1 MCNYN
6 TKEEYLRTAIES
18 ILSQTYENFE
28 FIIIDDA
35 STGNDIEVIESY
47 HDPRIILLQN
57 ESNHHVSYT
66 ANRGLAFAHGEYIAR
81 MDSDDI
87 SLPSR
92 LEKQVLYMQKNR
104 DVDILCA
111 QAKFIGNREG
121 IFAPGLRNSD
131 HIKVNIFFGCPIVN
145 PTVMFRASFV
155 KKYSIYYDTSVEYKA
170 AEDYELWSRCIDSA
184 TICEYPRV
192 LIHYRVHDKQ
202 ISTLTSK
209 LQIESANKIRCK
221 MLKRLEIIPDQ
232 RETSIHYF
240 LCTDTISP
248 DVMLQETE
256 VWAHR
261 LLQGNNEHRIFQ
273 QRHFKEAILQ
283 HFFVLGIKSLI
294 QKRITLKQ
302 VLKLRLMRQA
312 LSPIYFYGYFKRFLF
327 SKRLN
332 GVI

>member
-1 MCNYN
+1 MNTQKPLVSVVMCNYN

-104 DVDILCA
+104 NVDILCA

-131 HIKVNIFFGCPIVN
+131 HIKVNIFLV
-145 PTVMFRASFV
+145 VR
-155 KKYSIYYDTSVEYKA
+155 
-170 AEDYELWSRCIDSA
+170 
-184 TICEYPRV
+184 
-192 LIHYRVHDKQ
+192 
-202 ISTLTSK
+202 
-209 LQIESANKIRCK
+209 
-221 MLKRLEIIPDQ
+221 
-232 RETSIHYF
+232 
-240 LCTDTISP
+240 
-248 DVMLQETE
+248 
-256 VWAHR
+256 
-261 LLQGNNEHRIFQ
+261 
-273 QRHFKEAILQ
+273 
-283 HFFVLGIKSLI
+283 
-294 QKRITLKQ
+294 
-302 VLKLRLMRQA
+302 
-312 LSPIYFYGYFKRFLF
+312 
-327 SKRLN
+327 
-332 GVI
+332 